1 MPIFLD
7 DLIGNFY
14 EPVGSRFR
22 ATYER
27 GQLFWIHIGYARE
40 DLQLWRPSGLD
51 ASQTSASNFTIE
63 QAGKDAFSRPLPL
76 YTPRLEIR
84 EEFIVVRAKKRPVIL
99 VSPSPPDPGISPMR
113 KGGKIY
119 RPLCVVAPVYSLV
132 NRDTEQ
138 VKYPQPF
145 IDRVRMLTY
154 PEFLFL
160 PEVSGVLRCD
170 SYARLSEIQAVYQPH
185 LEPCNLRLR
194 EEIRRILEGQMQ
206 YLISGSYGG
215 EFQEYREQLLN
226 QEEEP
231 S

>member
-7 DLIGNFY
+7 DLVENFY
-14 EPVGSRFR
+14 EPVGDRFR
-22 ATYER
+22 ETYER
-27 GQLFWIHIGYARE
+27 GQLFWTHIGYARE

-51 ASQTSASNFTIE
+51 VSQTSANHFMIE
-63 QAGKDAFSRPLPL
+63 QAGADAFSRSLPL
-76 YTPRLEIR
+76 YMPRLEIR
-84 EEFIVVRAKKRPVIL
+84 EEFVVVRAKKRPVIL
-99 VSPSPPDPGISPMR
+99 VSPLPPDPGISPLR

-119 RPLCVVAPVYSLV
+119 RSLCVVAPVYSFV

-138 VKYPQPF
+138 VKYPQSF
-145 IDRVRMLTY
+145 IDQVRMLTY

-160 PEVSGVLRCD
+160 PKVSGVLRCD

-194 EEIRRILEGQMQ
+194 EAVRLILEGQMQ
-206 YLISGSYGG
+206 FLISGSYGG
-215 EFQEYREQLLN
+215 EFQLCREQLLN
-226 QEEEP
+226 QEEQP